1 MKLYIIYLRDYIIFL
16 HLNTEAELIELA
28 KSWTKNIDELQSI
41 RHQLR
46 GRMQSGVMKPEN
58 VARGF
63 EKGLTMMWQRFCS
76 GLPVKS
82 FSVPK
87 DEG

>member
-1 MKLYIIYLRDYIIFL
+1 MNFNQFAINYVGVCK
-16 HLNTEAELIELA
+16 
-28 KSWTKNIDELQSI
+28 
-41 RHQLR
+41 
-46 GRMQSGVMKPEN
+46 GVMKPEN

-76 GLPVKS
+76 GLPVES